1 VQATKPIVFLSAA
14 FISKEFKIM
23 KTTDFSGTYDYE
35 KVEAE
40 SEAEYLLEGLAEGYY
55 SPQQFEQAKTKTL
68 AHWQKVF
75 TKEPESMAE
84 FAKYFNAR
92 IEQG

>member
-1 VQATKPIVFLSAA
+1 
-14 FISKEFKIM
+14 
-23 KTTDFSGTYDYE
+23 
-35 KVEAE
+35 
-40 SEAEYLLEGLAEGYY
+40 LLEGLAEGYY